1 MMSLFFLFG
10 EKKPLEPSFLAKK
23 NSRNAGSAPAK
34 LPVLLGKVQPQHS
47 SSSSSSRPQVDIPV
61 QRKCVESAKR
71 CVPQPALS
79 LRPMAQSESQD
90 DPPQIKRKS
99 SSAAR
104 PPAKRHRIRI
114 DPNAVKNLD
123 GDEDWSSF
131 VGSVFES
138 NADHIARHRGTPHHE
153 KICLRCHYI
162 RNKTDIQ
169 RWAPWAAPR
178 PRHMGGAWRLGCDVC
193 TWALGNRTAREK
205 HASRRG
211 NDIRAS
217 TFARQN
223 FTCNKR
229 YCDFELKLR
238 AHAQCQYHRV
248 ASSAANRLAG
258 QFPRR
263 MLRETEPHVAP
274 GGKEASV
281 RPMAQETAEG
291 NDEEMNR
298 SPRLSTMILSAG
310 VTGPPTDQAM
320 ALCIF
325 KTQP

>member
-1 MMSLFFLFG
+1 MSLLFG
-10 EKKPLEPSFLAKK
+10 EKPLEPSFLAKTK
-23 NSRNAGSAPAK
+23 TNSRNAGSAPAK
-34 LPVLLGKVQPQHS
+34 LPVLLGEVQPQHS
-47 SSSSSSRPQVDIPV
+47 SIISSRPQVGIPV

-71 CVPQPALS
+71 CVPKPAALS

-104 PPAKRHRIRI
+104 PPVKRHRIRI

-178 PRHMGGAWRLGCDVC
+178 PRHMGGAWRLGCHVRA
-193 TWALGNRTAREK
+193 WALGNRTAPLPRATT
-205 HASRRG
+205 HGRRG
-211 NDIRAS
+211 TIRAC
-217 TFARQN
+217 T
-223 FTCNKR
+223 
-229 YCDFELKLR
+229 YLR
-238 AHAQCQYHRV
+238 AVEFH
-248 ASSAANRLAG
+248 L
-258 QFPRR
+258 
-263 MLRETEPHVAP
+263 
-274 GGKEASV
+274 
-281 RPMAQETAEG
+281 
-291 NDEEMNR
+291 
-298 SPRLSTMILSAG
+298 
-310 VTGPPTDQAM
+310 QA
-320 ALCIF
+320 F
-325 KTQP
+325 